1 MTAVSNEHEED
12 SDGADSEIGDAHP
25 APSALSGLPQPE
37 GAVPSPAAAAQD
49 AEDAEEEAAKGIL
62 EDLEEQ
68 VDLVAKIVEIQKASV
83 GEATAASAVL
93 APVAHVAPPSSSSSA
108 SASASTVVAPPGPS
122 SGLVVAEHTDP
133 QPSSAHELATH
144 NADLSYVYIYHML
157 YVFAH
162 TRLLVHTRTCTTG
175 HGVSFFEIRRLS
187 LKSFSRRGLW
197 VGLTTDSR
205 QKLFP
210 NPIPGT
216 RSLDSLA
223 HLARL
228 NRLMCLIARSLNRSI
243 T

>member
-1 MTAVSNEHEED
+1 MWAKPPQRPPSLRRLHMLR
-12 SDGADSEIGDAHP
+12 HHHHLHLHQR
-25 APSALSGLPQPE
+25 APPRLWRRL
-37 GAVPSPAAAAQD
+37 AQ
-49 AEDAEEEAAKGIL
+49 A
-62 EDLEEQ
+62 
-68 VDLVAKIVEIQKASV
+68 
-83 GEATAASAVL
+83 AVL
-93 APVAHVAPPSSSSSA
+93 SLLSILTHSLPVRTSWQ
-108 SASASTVVAPPGPS
+108 
-122 SGLVVAEHTDP
+122 HTM
-133 QPSSAHELATH
+133 QIYHM
-144 NADLSYVYIYHML
+144 YIYIYHML